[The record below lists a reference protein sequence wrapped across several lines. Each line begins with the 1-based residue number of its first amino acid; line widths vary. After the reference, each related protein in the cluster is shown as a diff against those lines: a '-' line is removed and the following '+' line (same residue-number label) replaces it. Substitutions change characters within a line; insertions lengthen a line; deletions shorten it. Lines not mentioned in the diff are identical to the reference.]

1 MEATNN
7 EAPLREREPVGLH
20 PLSREIPNIDAAVA
34 AIARFSAE
42 LTLPQGTIHVI
53 SDVHGEDQKL
63 RHIINNAS
71 GTLRPLVERLF
82 QEHLTPKHFQE
93 LLTLIFYPAE
103 VVGRLERTLR
113 TPQQQK
119 DYALRMLHELFAV
132 VRLLAARHSL
142 KHATRI
148 FPLEYQELFTE
159 ILHAPATGRDR
170 AYVEAIVDALA
181 DEGSLLHL
189 IHLTGRAIRNLT
201 IDELVM
207 AGDCWDRGPRGD
219 RVVDYLMQ
227 QPNVAL
233 TWGNHDAAWLGAALG
248 QEALICH
255 VIRISL
261 RYRRLLQLEEGY
273 GIPLAPLDWLV
284 RTVYADDPAENFAV
298 KSIGM
303 RDATSMARMQKAT
316 AVMQFKLEGQAI
328 MRHPEWGLEHRR
340 LLHRIDPA
348 AGTIELDGV
357 IYPLKDAH
365 LPTLDPVSPY
375 ALSPEEVA
383 CLERMRTSFLASQ
396 KLADQVRWMTARG
409 RMHLVR
415 EGHLIFHG
423 CVPVDEQGDYLSMV
437 VAGRLFCGK
446 ALFDAIEREVY
457 RLVERPPFRPEEL
470 DLFWYLWSGP
480 QSPLFGKD
488 RITTFERDLVADPRT
503 HHETKNPYF
512 QLIHEAW
519 FCDKILAEFG
529 VDPSQGMIVNGHVP
543 VKVEEGESPLKKSGK
558 AVTIDGAFSQA
569 YGDHGFTL
577 VLEPRHTFIAT
588 HHKFESVQAAIE
600 QGAESCPAAQW
611 CGSGNNRGAWPQAN
625 AGSSYALPLS
635 D

>member
-1 MEATNN
+1 
-7 EAPLREREPVGLH
+7 
-20 PLSREIPNIDAAVA
+20 
-34 AIARFSAE
+34 
-42 LTLPQGTIHVI
+42 
-53 SDVHGEDQKL
+53 
-63 RHIINNAS
+63 
-71 GTLRPLVERLF
+71 
-82 QEHLTPKHFQE
+82 
-93 LLTLIFYPAE
+93 
-103 VVGRLERTLR
+103 
-113 TPQQQK
+113 
-119 DYALRMLHELFAV
+119 
-132 VRLLAARHSL
+132 
-142 KHATRI
+142 
-148 FPLEYQELFTE
+148 
-159 ILHAPATGRDR
+159 
-170 AYVEAIVDALA
+170 LA

-255 VIRISL
+255 VMRISL

-273 GIPLAPLDWLV
+273 GIPLAPLDWLA

-298 KSIGM
+298 KGIEM

-328 MRHPEWGLEHRR
+328 MRHPKWGLEHRR

-365 LPTLDPVSPY
+365 LPTLDPANPY
-375 ALSPEEVA
+375 TLSHEEA
-383 CLERMRTSFLASQ
+383 ECLERMRTSFLASQ

-423 CVPVDEQGDYLSMV
+423 CVPVDEQGDYLSMA
-437 VAGRLFCGK
+437 VAGRLYCGK

-457 RLVERPPFRPEEL
+457 RLVERPPFTPQEL

-488 RITTFERDLVADPRT
+488 RITTFERDLIADPRT

-543 VKVEEGESPLKKSGK
+543 VKVEKGESPLKKSGK

-569 YGDHGFTL
+569 YGDYGFTL

-600 QGAESCPAAQW
+600 QGADIVPSRTVVREWEQPRRVAASQ
-611 CGSGNNRGAWPQAN
+611 RGKQLRFAIERLKELIEAYRNHDLPQRF
-625 AGSSYALPLS
+625 LT
-635 D
+635 